1 MISNGNLIRLVF
13 LMLFMMNANA
23 NTQKNLID
31 EQLIKQQRLSDL
43 AQEVKVAK
51 SKSELAKTIKECRSF
66 GGCLELRL
74 NDDSPN
80 LLVEENKNAAKQDK
94 DQDVQHLKSL
104 KNSQLKL
111 VLNRVNGL
119 SIDAI
124 INNHVVFSNI
134 EGNYA
139 IGDVLFDN
147 ISVLE
152 IGHDK
157 VVLGL
162 DGKKIKTLKM
172 DWIRD

>member
-1 MISNGNLIRLVF
+1 MS
-13 LMLFMMNANA
+13 FMMNANA
-23 NTQKNLID
+23 NTQKNLIN

-74 NDDSPN
+74 NGDSPN
-80 LLVEENKNAAKQDK
+80 LLVEENTTKQDK
-94 DQDVQHLKSL
+94 DQDVQHLKNL
-104 KNSQLKL
+104 KNAQLKL
-111 VLNRVNGL
+111 VLDRVNGL

-124 INNHVVFSNI
+124 INNQVVFNKI
-134 EGNYA
+134 EGSYA